1 MLVITKMTFA
11 IFEKSAFKCLGWIKI
26 VGDGGTEGL
35 PVYTGYTI
43 PSQAKTVVKTKR
55 VLPIKETNFRIFSG
69 DQRLIALVQ
78 LVVLSC
84 AFRLPP
90 ELLLDGDAP
99 RAKANSAGGN
109 NSTIFPDRPGQGTMP
124 SEREP

>member
-1 MLVITKMTFA
+1 MPYRAKPITVA
-11 IFEKSAFKCLGWIKI
+11 
-26 VGDGGTEGL
+26 
-35 PVYTGYTI
+35 
-43 PSQAKTVVKTKR
+43 VVKTKR
-55 VLPIKETNFRIFSG
+55 VLSIKETNFRIFSG

-99 RAKANSAGGN
+99 RAKANSARGN
-109 NSTIFPDRPGQGTMP
+109 NSTIFPGHHAKRA
-124 SEREP
+124 